1 MDTRYDFGNES
12 DRPIVYVRQVKVDD
26 LPEEVRQQLGG
37 LTTLY
42 AVHDAEG
49 ERLALVRDRSLAY
62 ILARQNNLE
71 PVAVH

>member
-12 DRPIVYVRQVKVDD
+12 DRPIVYVCQVKVDD